1 MIYKFNVSP
10 LLKEYEL
17 RRNPVIIRVN
27 EFTEKSAKEFS
38 QKMAMAHNT
47 GQKVIPIIIDSYGG
61 QVYSL
66 MSMIAE
72 IKSASLP
79 IMTIAQGKAMSCG
92 AVLLTFGH
100 EGMRFMDPNAT
111 VMIHDVSS
119 GMIGKVED
127 LKVGAKE
134 ADRLN
139 EKIFKMMARNCG
151 QPDDYFLEKLKENS
165 RADMYLE
172 AQQCVDDN
180 LVQHLR
186 IPSMNIKIDVKI
198 DVK

>member
-38 QKMAMAHNT
+38 QKIAMAHNT

-79 IMTIAQGKAMSCG
+79 IM
-92 AVLLTFGH
+92 
-100 EGMRFMDPNAT
+100 
-111 VMIHDVSS
+111 
-119 GMIGKVED
+119 
-127 LKVGAKE
+127 
-134 ADRLN
+134 
-139 EKIFKMMARNCG
+139 RNCG
-151 QPDDYFLEKLKENS
+151 QADDYFLEKLKENS